1 MSRPRRFAALAVLL
15 GLGLAAALGARAVR
29 NGAERGALVTVETR
43 QLEFRVKASGELASS
58 DSLSV
63 GPPIVTRQWDFTV
76 TSLAPEGKPIE
87 AGQPLV
93 RFDPRQLVEQ
103 LDVARA
109 RLAESEKELEKVTL
123 EEQERLD
130 GLLLQRADLAMQE
143 ARARQKLEVPEE
155 IIARL
160 ELATQRLDHQLAA
173 EELRLVGEQIA
184 VQQANLEASVRQ
196 ARSRTEEQRRE
207 VAELEDAVSRLTVTA
222 PRAGF
227 VVYTPNWEGKKVA
240 VGDNVWFGMPLVEI
254 ADLSRMRVDAVIPEP
269 DAALVKVGQPV
280 EVRLDANPDRLFRG
294 RIEALGRVFRTKS
307 AEKPSTVFD
316 ARIAVDTPDPEI
328 MRPGMAA
335 EVIVLAAAAEA
346 RPVVPERA
354 VRAGAAGGAA
364 LLVQRAGEIAEVPV
378 TLGRRAPPLIEV
390 LAGVQAGEA
399 VLVPPAGSAP

>member
-1 MSRPRRFAALAVLL
+1 MSRPRRLGALALL
-15 GLGLAAALGARAVR
+15 LVVGLAAALGVRAVR
-29 NGAERGALVTVETR
+29 NGGERGTPAPVESR

-63 GPPIVTRQWDFTV
+63 GPPIVMRQWDFTV
-76 TSLAPEGKPIE
+76 TSLAPEGKPIA

-93 RFDPRQLVEQ
+93 GLDPRQLVEQ

-130 GLLLQRADLAMQE
+130 GLLLQRADLAMRE

-155 IIARL
+155 IVARL
-160 ELATQRLDHQLAA
+160 ELATQRLDHQLAS
-173 EELRLVGEQIA
+173 EELRLVGEQIT
-184 VQQANLEASVRQ
+184 VQQANLAASVRQ
-196 ARSRTEEQRRE
+196 AQSRTEAQRRD
-207 VAELEDAVSRLTVTA
+207 VAELEKSVSRLTMTA

-254 ADLSRMRVDAVIPEP
+254 ADLTRMRVDAVIPEP

-294 RIEALGRVFRTKS
+294 RIESLGRVFRTKS

-316 ARIAVDTPDPEI
+316 ARIAIDKPDPEI

-335 EVIVLAAAAEA
+335 EVIILAAAATA

-354 VRAGAAGGAA
+354 VRAGIAGRAA
-364 LLVQRAGEIAEVPV
+364 LVVQRAGRTIEVPV

-390 LAGVQAGEA
+390 LSGLEAGDA
-399 VLVPPAGSAP
+399 VLIPPAEPAP

>member
-1 MSRPRRFAALAVLL
+1 MSRRRSLAALAAL
-15 GLGLAAALGARAVR
+15 GALGLAAAFGARAVR
-29 NGAERGALVTVETR
+29 GGGAGRSVPVERRA
-43 QLEFRVKASGELASS
+43 LEFRVKASGQLASS

-63 GPPIVTRQWDFTV
+63 GPPIVSRQWDFTV
-76 TSLAPEGKPIE
+76 TSLAPEGKPIA

-93 RFDPRQLVEQ
+93 GFDPRQLVEQ

-109 RLAESEKELEKVTL
+109 RLAESEKELEKVSL

-130 GLLLQRADLAMQE
+130 GLQLQRADLAMQE

-155 IIARL
+155 IVARL

-173 EELRLVGEQIA
+173 EELRLVAEQIA
-184 VQQANLEASVRQ
+184 VQQDNLAASVRQ
-196 ARSRTEEQRRE
+196 ARSRTEEQRRV
-207 VAELEDAVSRLTVTA
+207 VAELEQAVARLTVTA

-227 VVYTPNWEGKKVA
+227 VVYTPDWEGKKVA
-240 VGDNVWFGMPLVEI
+240 IGDNVWFGMPLVEI

-294 RIEALGRVFRTKS
+294 RIESLGRVFRTKS

-316 ARIAVDTPDPEI
+316 ARIAIDNPDPEI

-335 EVIVLAAAAEA
+335 EVIVVATAAEP

-354 VRAGAAGGAA
+354 VRRGRAGGPA
-364 LLVQRAGEIAEVPV
+364 LHLQRGGGTEEVAV

-390 LAGVQAGEA
+390 LAGVQAGDA
-399 VLVPPAGSAP
+399 VLLPDGEETP